1 MTGNLLA
8 CIIATAGA
16 ASFDR
21 LDASRIDDPGQRHS
35 VAFFNASGQCR
46 EQTIVQLLTKCLPA
60 PGILDIIISHF
71 GQQVPFHN
79 DMVETGF
86 LPFIPSHHQRRQ
98 HIVCRL
104 FPLIFMQ
111 YYLLGRVLSNPAEA
125 FRLVALVVV
134 VLLAAG
140 SIGSAQAAGDSSR
153 TEATTPDAKAD
164 TVMPATHI
172 LAVGHF
178 NGDSRPDTLFG
189 GFDSH
194 MNIRPAFIAWGDS
207 SKKGGERKERTE
219 FRYPKWISL
228 TGSSAIQRINR
239 DDGLDDICFYLRG
252 ECRTQDVRQDATDR
266 DADGADGRSTSLRDT
281 MRAVVIFGQKDLD
294 KVRVIHIDH
303 IAGFQTRPFFAL
315 DLWNQEKLVEPKGR
329 DLSGRKSYELAEI
342 LLEDGRARRES
353 EEQPGMLQ
361 PVASMAAVET
371 GAVIAPDYHVS
382 IYPNPVPRTASLQAS
397 TLPEGEYQVDVIS
410 VGGSIV
416 HQQHV
421 SVGTDGGLLRLLDLD
436 ELPGGYYLVRIASQN
451 IVVGSYPII
460 ITR

>member
-1 MTGNLLA
+1 MLVLFL
-8 CIIATAGA
+8 I
-16 ASFDR
+16 
-21 LDASRIDDPGQRHS
+21 
-35 VAFFNASGQCR
+35 
-46 EQTIVQLLTKCLPA
+46 LT
-60 PGILDIIISHF
+60 
-71 GQQVPFHN
+71 
-79 DMVETGF
+79 
-86 LPFIPSHHQRRQ
+86 
-98 HIVCRL
+98 
-104 FPLIFMQ
+104 
-111 YYLLGRVLSNPAEA
+111 
-125 FRLVALVVV
+125 
-134 VLLAAG
+134 
-140 SIGSAQAAGDSSR
+140 IGSVSPVLAIGDSNR
-153 TEATTPDAKAD
+153 IETAKPDPVAD
-164 TVMPATHI
+164 SVMPATHI
-172 LAVGHF
+172 LAIGHF
-178 NGDSRPDTLFG
+178 NDDSRPDTLFG

-219 FRYPKWISL
+219 FRYPAWIGL

-252 ECRTQDVRQDATDR
+252 QCRTQDVRQDATDR
-266 DADGADGRSTSLRDT
+266 DTDADGANDRSTSLRDT
-281 MRAVVIFGQKDLD
+281 MRAVVIFGQRDLD

-342 LLEDGRARRES
+342 LLEDGRARGES

-371 GAVIAPDYHVS
+371 GAVIAPDYHVN
-382 IYPNPVPRTASLQAS
+382 IYPNPVPRTASVQAS

-436 ELPGGYYLVRIASQN
+436 EVSGGYYLVRIASQN
-451 IVVGSYPII
+451 IAVGSYPII

>member
-1 MTGNLLA
+1 MCKYFLDGFPSGR
-8 CIIATAGA
+8 AG
-16 ASFDR
+16 SFR
-21 LDASRIDDPGQRHS
+21 S
-35 VAFFNASGQCR
+35 VAFF
-46 EQTIVQLLTKCLPA
+46 V
-60 PGILDIIISHF
+60 
-71 GQQVPFHN
+71 
-79 DMVETGF
+79 
-86 LPFIPSHHQRRQ
+86 
-98 HIVCRL
+98 
-104 FPLIFMQ
+104 FM
-111 YYLLGRVLSNPAEA
+111 
-125 FRLVALVVV
+125 
-134 VLLAAG
+134 LLAVG
-140 SIGSAQAAGDSSR
+140 SIGSARATGDSSR
-153 TEATTPDAKAD
+153 TGTTAPDVKAD

-178 NGDSRPDTLFG
+178 NDDSRPDTLFG

-219 FRYPKWISL
+219 FRYPAWIGL

-252 ECRTQDVRQDATDR
+252 EYRTPDVRQDVTDR
-266 DADGADGRSTSLRDT
+266 DTDDGGADGRSTSLRDT
-281 MRAVVIFGQKDLD
+281 MRAVVIFGQRDLD

-303 IAGFQTRPFFAL
+303 ITGFQAHPFFAL

-382 IYPNPVPRTASLQAS
+382 IYPNPVPRTASVQAS

-436 ELPGGYYLVRIASQN
+436 ELSGGYYLVRIASQN